1 MTNTTSAAE
10 NNGGIV
16 GVSVSDDD
24 DVMMMVSVIPN
35 SNVQD
40 EENMKITTHD
50 NQNQKQNPR
59 TTRTHQKCKIV
70 SLLVLLAFGSITLS
84 VLTIYSCNFF
94 SYRDITSTTDGFT
107 EALNSNNNNYN
118 LNNDSDEN
126 NNLSEYM
133 YSPFEYLNEAGVGL
147 FAYYM
152 GNPSSISSSSVEGGG
167 IGGTSSSKFYKQ
179 DPMCFL
185 YCDEL
190 NDFKW
195 FFNNYNHY
203 NTNGNVEDDVKDDVK
218 DETSTSRRIDQWI
231 LARYCSIFAPC
242 IAIVGLIQLVLIG
255 IFSSYCG
262 GGGVNKFAKKC
273 SSKFLLFIAFILS
286 SIFQFG
292 TFTIMF
298 ASPQLSS
305 FNMNG
310 NVMQEQFCSFSSI
323 ESTNGIKCRFDSGA
337 WLSLGAGIGYLLIA
351 LLLLISLLFYKTST
365 SIITT
370 TGNSDSDSNNKTNTN
385 TDDSSFS
392 SKEQD
397 F

>member
-1 MTNTTSAAE
+1 MTTTTTTTTTTKD
-10 NNGGIV
+10 NDGIV
-16 GVSVSDDD
+16 GVSDDD
-24 DVMMMVSVIPN
+24 DVMMMVSAIPN
-35 SNVQD
+35 NNSDYQ
-40 EENMKITTHD
+40 EENMKINH
-50 NQNQKQNPR
+50 NQNQNPR
-59 TTRTHQKCKIV
+59 TTRTTRTTRTNTRTQKCKIV
-70 SLLVLLAFGSITLS
+70 SLLVLAFGSITLS
-84 VLTIYSCNFF
+84 ILTIYSCNFF

-107 EALNSNNNNYN
+107 EALLSNNRNNYSN
-118 LNNDSDEN
+118 EL
-126 NNLSEYM
+126 LPEYM

-152 GNPSSISSSSVEGGG
+152 GNPSSISSSSVEGG

-203 NTNGNVEDDVKDDVK
+203 NTNDNVEDDVKD
-218 DETSTSRRIDQWI
+218 ESSTSRRIDLWI

-242 IAIVGLIQLVLIG
+242 IAILGIIQLLI
-255 IFSSYCG
+255 IVFNYYCCG
-262 GGGVNKFAKKC
+262 GCGVNDKLATK
-273 SSKFLLFIAFILS
+273 SLSKFLLFITFVIAS
-286 SIFQFG
+286 AFQFG

-305 FNMNG
+305 FNKNG
-310 NVMQEQFCSFSSI
+310 EVIQEQFCTFSSI

-337 WLSLGAGIGYLLIA
+337 WLSLGAGIGYFIIA
-351 LLLLISLLFYKTST
+351 LLLLISILFCKTST

-392 SKEQD
+392 SEEQD

>member
-1 MTNTTSAAE
+1 MTNTTSTAE

-35 SNVQD
+35 SSDQD

-107 EALNSNNNNYN
+107 EALNSNNNNN
-118 LNNDSDEN
+118 FEE

-152 GNPSSISSSSVEGGG
+152 GNPSSISSSSVEGG
-167 IGGTSSSKFYKQ
+167 IGGTSSSSKFYKQ

-195 FFNNYNHY
+195 FFNNYNYY
-203 NTNGNVEDDVKDDVK
+203 NTNDNVEDDVKD
-218 DETSTSRRIDQWI
+218 ESSTSRRIDLWI

-242 IAIVGLIQLVLIG
+242 IAILGIIQLLI
-255 IFSSYCG
+255 I
-262 GGGVNKFAKKC
+262 V
-273 SSKFLLFIAFILS
+273 
-286 SIFQFG
+286 
-292 TFTIMF
+292 
-298 ASPQLSS
+298 
-305 FNMNG
+305 
-310 NVMQEQFCSFSSI
+310 VV
-323 ESTNGIKCRFDSGA
+323 
-337 WLSLGAGIGYLLIA
+337 
-351 LLLLISLLFYKTST
+351 
-365 SIITT
+365 
-370 TGNSDSDSNNKTNTN
+370 
-385 TDDSSFS
+385 
-392 SKEQD
+392 
-397 F
+397 

>member
-1 MTNTTSAAE
+1 MTTTTTTTTTTKD
-10 NNGGIV
+10 NDGIV
-16 GVSVSDDD
+16 GVSDDD
-24 DVMMMVSVIPN
+24 DVMMMVSAIPN
-35 SNVQD
+35 NNSNYQ
-40 EENMKITTHD
+40 EENMKINH
-50 NQNQKQNPR
+50 NQNQNPR
-59 TTRTHQKCKIV
+59 TTRTTRTTRTNTRTQKCKVV
-70 SLLVLLAFGSITLS
+70 SLLVLAFGSITLS
-84 VLTIYSCNFF
+84 ILTIYSCNFF

-107 EALNSNNNNYN
+107 EALLSNNRNNYSN
-118 LNNDSDEN
+118 EL
-126 NNLSEYM
+126 LPEYM

-147 FAYYM
+147 FAYNM
-152 GNPSSISSSSVEGGG
+152 GNPSSSSVEGGG

-203 NTNGNVEDDVKDDVK
+203 NTNDNVEDDVKD
-218 DETSTSRRIDQWI
+218 ESSSSTSRRIDLWI

-242 IAIVGLIQLVLIG
+242 IAILGIIQLLI
-255 IFSSYCG
+255 IVFNYYCCG
-262 GGGVNKFAKKC
+262 GWGVNNKFATKC
-273 SSKFLLFIAFILS
+273 LSKFLLSITFVIAS
-286 SIFQFG
+286 AFQFG

-305 FNMNG
+305 FNKNG
-310 NVMQEQFCSFSSI
+310 EVIQEQFCTFSSI

-337 WLSLGAGIGYLLIA
+337 WLSLGAGIGYFIIA
-351 LLLLISLLFYKTST
+351 LLLLISILFCKTRT
-365 SIITT
+365 SITTT

-385 TDDSSFS
+385 TDDSSLS
-392 SKEQD
+392 SEEQD

>member
-1 MTNTTSAAE
+1 
-10 NNGGIV
+10 
-16 GVSVSDDD
+16 
-24 DVMMMVSVIPN
+24 
-35 SNVQD
+35 
-40 EENMKITTHD
+40 
-50 NQNQKQNPR
+50 
-59 TTRTHQKCKIV
+59 
-70 SLLVLLAFGSITLS
+70 
-84 VLTIYSCNFF
+84 
-94 SYRDITSTTDGFT
+94 
-107 EALNSNNNNYN
+107 
-118 LNNDSDEN
+118 
-126 NNLSEYM
+126 
-133 YSPFEYLNEAGVGL
+133 
-147 FAYYM
+147 M
-152 GNPSSISSSSVEGGG
+152 GNPSSISSSSVEEG

-203 NTNGNVEDDVKDDVK
+203 NPNDNVENDVK
-218 DETSTSRRIDQWI
+218 DESSTSRRIDLWI

-242 IAIVGLIQLVLIG
+242 IAILGIIQLLMIV
-255 IFSSYCG
+255 FNYYCGGGG

-273 SSKFLLFIAFILS
+273 SSAFLLFITFILS

-337 WLSLGAGIGYLLIA
+337 WLSLGAGIGYFIIA
-351 LLLLISLLFYKTST
+351 LLLLISILFCKTST

>member
-1 MTNTTSAAE
+1 MTDTTSTAK

-24 DVMMMVSVIPN
+24 DLMMMVSVIPN
-35 SNVQD
+35 SSDQD
-40 EENMKITTHD
+40 EENVKITTHD

-59 TTRTHQKCKIV
+59 TTRTHQKYKLV
-70 SLLVLLAFGSITLS
+70 SSLVLLAFGSVILS

-118 LNNDSDEN
+118 LNNNFEEN

-152 GNPSSISSSSVEGGG
+152 GNPSSISSSSVKEG

-190 NDFKW
+190 NDFQW
-195 FFNNYNHY
+195 FFKNYNHY
-203 NTNGNVEDDVKDDVK
+203 NTNDNVEDDVKD
-218 DETSTSRRIDQWI
+218 ESSPSRRIDLWI

-242 IAIVGLIQLVLIG
+242 IAILGIIQLLI
-255 IFSSYCG
+255 IVFNYYCCG
-262 GGGVNKFAKKC
+262 GCGVNNKFATKC
-273 SSKFLLFIAFILS
+273 LSKFLLFITFVIAS
-286 SIFQFG
+286 AFQFG

-351 LLLLISLLFYKTST
+351 LLLLISILFCKTST

-392 SKEQD
+392 SEEQD

>member
-1 MTNTTSAAE
+1 MTNTTSTAE

-16 GVSVSDDD
+16 GVSVSDDN

-35 SNVQD
+35 SSDQD

-107 EALNSNNNNYN
+107 EALNSNNNNN
-118 LNNDSDEN
+118 FEE

-167 IGGTSSSKFYKQ
+167 GIGGTSSSKFYKQ

-203 NTNGNVEDDVKDDVK
+203 NPNDNVEDDVKD
-218 DETSTSRRIDQWI
+218 ESSTSRRIDLWI

-242 IAIVGLIQLVLIG
+242 IAILGIIQLLVLI
-255 IFSSYCG
+255 FSSHCC
-262 GGGVNKFAKKC
+262 GGGVNKFATKC
-273 SSKFLLFIAFILS
+273 LSKFLLFITFVIAS
-286 SIFQFG
+286 AFQFG

-305 FNMNG
+305 FNKNG
-310 NVMQEQFCSFSSI
+310 NVIQEQFCSFSSI

-337 WLSLGAGIGYLLIA
+337 WLSLGAGIGYFIIA
-351 LLLLISLLFYKTST
+351 LLLLISILFCKTRT

-392 SKEQD
+392 SEEQD